1 MSPLGDEARARVLA
15 IVAAHRDRPGPL
27 LEILHGVQDAFGWV
41 PAEAV
46 PVIAAALNVTR
57 AEVHGVV
64 SFYHHFRQT
73 PPGRHVVRIC
83 RAEACQS
90 MNGRALEAEAQR
102 SLGIGFGMTT
112 TDGAVTLEAVYCLG
126 NCACAPA
133 LMVDRELHG
142 RVDGA
147 RLVALLAACRDSPRG
162 TE

>member
-1 MSPLGDEARARVLA
+1 
-15 IVAAHRDRPGPL
+15 
-27 LEILHGVQDAFGWV
+27 V
-41 PAEAV
+41 PAEVV
-46 PVIAAALNVTR
+46 PLIAATLNVTR

-64 SFYHHFRQT
+64 SFYHHFRKT
-73 PPGRHVVRIC
+73 PPGRHVVRMC

-142 RVDGA
+142 RVDGE
-147 RLVALLAACRDSPRG
+147 RLAALLAACRNSPRG
-162 TE
+162 AE